1 MQEYLRYNIPA
12 ISYDVSRRV
21 WYHYIAVSLGGI
33 AEKVNVYL
41 LDFLKPITLN
51 CNGHKKYDF
60 WETKP
65 ETFI

>member
-1 MQEYLRYNIPA
+1 
-12 ISYDVSRRV
+12 V